1 MSNDSYDA
9 IIVGARC
16 AGAPLAMLLARQGYR
31 VLAVDRDTFPSDTLS
46 TAFLRAPAVHR
57 MQQWGIFERFLATNP
72 SAPERRDI
80 YWNGNQ
86 LPVPP
91 VTEPMYTPRRTIFD
105 KLLVDA
111 AREAGA
117 EVREGF
123 SVRELL
129 RDSAG
134 TVIGISGRDASGNDV
149 REEARIVIGADGRN
163 SIVARQVQAEE
174 YDVDEGNSFGYYSFY
189 SGLPMDRVE
198 LHFNQRHVLFH
209 FPTHNNQACIAI
221 EAPRELF
228 PQARNDPKAWV
239 EDAFRRLAPSIGQHL
254 DTATWDGQ
262 YFGMAGRTSF
272 FRKPYGPG
280 WALIGDAGF
289 IKDPVLGTGMD
300 DAFRDAELVAD
311 ALHASF
317 SGGVDLQSA
326 LANYQSH
333 RDAQSKHA
341 YDVINEFGQMGEVGI
356 ELIMKIGTIDAPV
369 PA

>member
-1 MSNDSYDA
+1 MYDA

-16 AGAPLAMLLARQGYR
+16 GGSPLAMLLARQGHH
-31 VLAVDRDTFPSDTLS
+31 VLVVDRDTFPSDTLS
-46 TAFLRAPAVHR
+46 TAFLRAGAVRRLHE
-57 MQQWGIFERFLATNP
+57 WGLFDRFLATNP
-72 SAPERRDI
+72 AAPTQQHV
-80 YWNGNQ
+80 YWSGNL
-86 LPVPP
+86 LPTPP
-91 VTEPMYTPRRTIFD
+91 IEQPLYTPRRTIFD

-129 RDSAG
+129 RDSTGAV
-134 TVIGISGRDASGNDV
+134 TGIAGRDANGNDA

-163 SIVARQVQAEE
+163 SFVAKQVDAEQ

-189 SGLPMDRVE
+189 SGLPLDRVE

-228 PQARNDPKAWV
+228 QDARKDPKAWV

-254 DTATWDGQ
+254 DSATHDGQ
-262 YFGMAGRTSF
+262 YFGVSGRTSF

-280 WALIGDAGF
+280 WALIGDAGLL
-289 IKDPVLGTGMD
+289 KDPVLGTGID
-300 DAFRDAELVAD
+300 DAFRDADFVAE
-311 ALHASF
+311 ALHAAF
-317 SGGVDLQSA
+317 SGASDMETA
-326 LANYQSH
+326 LASYH
-333 RDAQSKHA
+333 ARRDAASKHA
-341 YDVINEFGQMGEVGI
+341 YDVISEFGRMDEVGI
-356 ELIMKIGTIDAPV
+356 ELIMKIGTIDQPV

>member
-1 MSNDSYDA
+1 MYDA

-16 AGAPLAMLLARQGYR
+16 GGSPLAMLLARQGHN
-31 VLAVDRDTFPSDTLS
+31 VLVVDRGTFPSDTLS
-46 TAFLRAPAVHR
+46 TAFLRPGAVR
-57 MQQWGIFERFLATNP
+57 RLREWGLFERFLATNP
-72 SAPERRDI
+72 SAPQRRDI
-80 YWNGNQ
+80 YWNGTQ

-91 VTEPMYTPRRTIFD
+91 VDEPLYTPRRTIFD

-129 RDSAG
+129 RDEAG
-134 TVIGISGRDASGNDV
+134 AITGIAGRDASGNDV
-149 REEARIVIGADGRN
+149 REEARIVVGADGRN
-163 SIVARQVQAEE
+163 SFVAKQVAAEE

-189 SGLPMDRVE
+189 SGLPLDRME
-198 LHFNQRHVLFH
+198 MHFNQRHVLFH

-228 PQARNDPKAWV
+228 PEARRDPKGWV

-254 DTATWDGQ
+254 DSATCEEQ
-262 YFGMAGRTSF
+262 YFGMSGRTSL

-280 WALIGDAGF
+280 WALIGDAGYL
-289 IKDPVLGTGMD
+289 KDPVLGTGID
-300 DAFRDAELVAD
+300 DAFRDAELVAA
-311 ALHASF
+311 ALHTAFAGES
-317 SGGVDLQSA
+317 DMETA
-326 LANYQSH
+326 LAAYH
-333 RDAQSKHA
+333 ARRDAESRPA
-341 YDVINEFGQMGEVGI
+341 YEVINEFGRMDEVSI
-356 ELIMKIGTIDAPV
+356 DLIMKIGTLDQPV

>member
-1 MSNDSYDA
+1 MYDA

-16 AGAPLAMLLARQGYR
+16 GGSPLAMLLARQGHN

-46 TAFLRAPAVHR
+46 TAFLRPGAVGR
-57 MQQWGIFERFLATNP
+57 LREWGLFDRFLATNP
-72 SAPERRDI
+72 AAPQRRDI
-80 YWNGNQ
+80 YWNGNP

-91 VTEPMYTPRRTIFD
+91 VDEPLYTPRRTVFD

-129 RDSAG
+129 RDSSGAI
-134 TVIGISGRDASGNDV
+134 TGIAGRDASGNNV

-163 SIVARQVQAEE
+163 SIVAKQVNAEE
-174 YDVDEGNSFGYYSFY
+174 YDADEGNSFGYYSFY
-189 SGLPMDRVE
+189 SGLPLDRVE
-198 LHFNQRHVLFH
+198 MHFNQRHVLFH
-209 FPTHNNQACIAI
+209 FPTHNNQACLAI

-228 PQARNDPKAWV
+228 QQARSDPKAWV

-254 DTATWDGQ
+254 DSATCEDQ
-262 YFGMAGRTSF
+262 YFGMSGRKSF

-289 IKDPVLGTGMD
+289 IKDPVLGTGID
-300 DAFRDAELVAD
+300 DAFRDVDLVAE
-311 ALHASF
+311 ALHAAF
-317 SGGVDLQSA
+317 SGASDMDTA
-326 LANYQSH
+326 LATYQAR
-333 RDAQSKHA
+333 RDAQSKPA
-341 YDVINEFGQMGEVGI
+341 YDVINEFGRMGEVGI
-356 ELIMKIGTIDAPV
+356 ELIMKIGTVDEPV